1 MDENRKGVSGIPVKR
16 CTMALKFAVSV
27 LKSVVVDLLE
37 ALDRFLPTWA
47 VPVTLTDKLA
57 EGRRSS
63 VIATGVVSG

>member
-1 MDENRKGVSGIPVKR
+1 
-16 CTMALKFAVSV
+16 MALKFAVSV